1 MTNKTFDS
9 VIELFSQLN
18 GETVAN
24 LFLDYFG
31 DQLIDDGFVQHI
43 ADEGYS
49 ELLDDDEDS
58 DEDSDEDE
66 Y

>member
-9 VIELFSQLN
+9 VIQLFSQLN

-49 ELLDDDEDS
+49 ELLDDE
-58 DEDSDEDE
+58 ESDEDE
-66 Y
+66 C